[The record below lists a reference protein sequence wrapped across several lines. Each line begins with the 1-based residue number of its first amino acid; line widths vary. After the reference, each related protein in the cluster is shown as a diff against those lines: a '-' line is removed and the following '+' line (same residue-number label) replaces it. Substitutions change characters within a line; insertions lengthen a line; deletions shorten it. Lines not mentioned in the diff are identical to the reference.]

1 MTRRI
6 LLTGAS
12 GFVGTHLRAVLMRD
26 RPGDAVTCTTAGGS
40 DAGSGLVPL
49 DIIDRKAVGA
59 LIAELKPDIV
69 IHLAA
74 QASVV
79 RSNAKDDD
87 TTWSTNVGGTINLA
101 ESIARHAPDATVLFT
116 SSAEVYG
123 GSFLTGPVAESA
135 TLLPLS
141 PYAKSKATAERV
153 LADLLPPSSKLIVAR
168 PFNHTGPGQRED
180 FVLPSFAAQ
189 IARIETGLQPP
200 CMAVGNLDVR
210 RDFLHVRDV
219 VEAYMGLVG
228 VAATLP
234 PRFTVNVA
242 SGRLYSLRELLERL
256 RGLATTSFE
265 IRVDPSRVRRV
276 DLPSVSG
283 CPALLRSVTGWV
295 PKVDIEETLAGLL
308 SSARQRL

>member
-12 GFVGTHLRAVLMRD
+12 GFVGTQLKAVLMRD

-40 DAGSGLVPL
+40 DAGREFVQL
-49 DIIDRKAVGA
+49 DIIDRKAVGS

-79 RSNAKDDD
+79 RSNVEDDD

-101 ESIARHAPDATVLFT
+101 ESIARHSPAATVLFT

-141 PYAKSKATAERV
+141 PYAKSKAIAERV
-153 LADLLPPSSKLIVAR
+153 LADLLPPSSRLIVAR

-189 IARIETGLQPP
+189 IARIEAGLQPP
-200 CMAVGNLDVR
+200 RMTVGNLDVQ
-210 RDFLHVRDV
+210 RDFLHVCDV
-219 VEAYMGLVG
+219 VEAYTGLVSI
-228 VAATLP
+228 AAALP

-242 SGRLYSLRELLERL
+242 SGQLYSLRNLLESLQR
-256 RGLATTSFE
+256 LATVSFE
-265 IRVDPSRVRRV
+265 IVVDPARVRRV

-283 CPALLRSVTGWV
+283 CPALLRSVTGWA
-295 PKVDIEETLAGLL
+295 PKVGIEDILAGLL
-308 SSARQRL
+308 ASARQKL